1 MAAYNNAHEMAE
13 QRVETGFL
21 THLGVFL
28 VVNAGLAAMNFT
40 RNPGKPWVL
49 WVIGGWGVGVLV
61 HAACVYLLP
70 RAHDRMVARVEARI
84 ERRQMR
90 RGE

>member
-1 MAAYNNAHEMAE
+1 MSADTNAHELAE

-21 THLGVFL
+21 AHLGVFL
-28 VVNAGLAAMNFT
+28 VVNAGLAALNFT
-40 RNPGKPWVL
+40 RNPDRPWVL
-49 WVIGGWGVGVLV
+49 WVIGGWGVGVLA

-70 RAHDRMVARVEARI
+70 RAHDRMVSRVEARM
-84 ERRQMR
+84 ERRQIR

>member
-1 MAAYNNAHEMAE
+1 MSAYTNAHELAE

-21 THLGVFL
+21 AHLGVF
-28 VVNAGLAAMNFT
+28 VIMNAGLAAMNFT
-40 RNPGKPWVL
+40 RNPDKPWVL
-49 WVIGGWGVGVLV
+49 WVIGSWGLGVLA

-70 RAHDRMVARVEARI
+70 WAHSRMVARAEARI